1 MSCSISAEA
10 DGEEWAKEMKRQKDG
25 VVVLG
30 AALGSED
37 FVGDYRK

>member
-1 MSCSISAEA
+1 
-10 DGEEWAKEMKRQKDG
+10 MKRQKDG

-37 FVGDYRK
+37 FVGDYYICCPLTPE